1 MIFSRGGKI
10 PGSVYL
16 EVDLPV
22 FQPVHTALVEE
33 VEVFDEEAEE
43 GDDNLQGN
51 RGRKGLF
58 FLDINTLLPF
68 IFNNLKQPRTLRK
81 PTHEQNTL
89 TDGLFFCYYCERL
102 SR

>member
-1 MIFSRGGKI
+1 MIFSRGLKI
-10 PGSVYL
+10 PSSVYL

-43 GDDNLQGN
+43 GDDNLRGN

-58 FLDINTLLPF
+58 FLHINISLPF
-68 IFNNLKQPRTLRK
+68 YF
-81 PTHEQNTL
+81 
-89 TDGLFFCYYCERL
+89 
-102 SR
+102 

>member
-1 MIFSRGGKI
+1 MIFSRRLKI
-10 PGSVYL
+10 PSSVYL

-51 RGRKGLF
+51 RGRKGFF
-58 FLDINTLLPF
+58 FLRINISLLF
-68 IFNNLKQPRTLRK
+68 YF
-81 PTHEQNTL
+81 
-89 TDGLFFCYYCERL
+89 
-102 SR
+102 